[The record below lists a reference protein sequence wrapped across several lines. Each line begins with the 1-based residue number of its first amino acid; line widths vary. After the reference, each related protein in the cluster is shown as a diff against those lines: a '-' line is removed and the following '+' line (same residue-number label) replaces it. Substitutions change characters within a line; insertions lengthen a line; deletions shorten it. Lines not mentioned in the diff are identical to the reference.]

1 MVDRE
6 KSKEDLCLKLSPHSK
21 TVTSGIFSS
30 FFFFL
35 LDSYAYKFTHTHTHT
50 HTHLDLSIMLLWLVL
65 SVECLGENIWL
76 IKVFILLFLFLFF
89 GCFFLFFSLKQSFLR
104 ENSGTSY
111 LSFLSD
117 KIATWAFGSLVL
129 YVSVSLNIAWH
140 I

>member
-30 FFFFL
+30 FFFFFL
-35 LDSYAYKFTHTHTHT
+35 LDSYAYKFTHT

-76 IKVFILLFLFLFF
+76 IEGIHTFVFVFVFWVFFSFLFSETEFPER
-89 GCFFLFFSLKQSFLR
+89 KLR
-104 ENSGTSY
+104 N
-111 LSFLSD
+111 LLP
-117 KIATWAFGSLVL
+117 
-129 YVSVSLNIAWH
+129 
-140 I
+140 